1 MYSSVNQ
8 AQASSSSFSWSSRTL
23 HAITDTSQ
31 ALALSSCSLLMPCGP
46 AQRLFSVQRKHFHL
60 MKDAC
65 RPTQLYDMNP
75 VTPGRLTCPQVAT
88 GKCSVSPEPSNAR
101 DCSSKVHN
109 PLLPIAW
116 PCCGTPGP
124 AFILLLGLTLSSML
138 HPCLFPLLDTS
149 HTREPVKLE
158 DPNGRTACPTAW
170 ASAEPPPVMEPAYRG
185 PPSMSPRVTVVSN
198 PTEGHQALCCLHCGK
213 REQMQQFLFLVRG
226 CPSIP
231 LAAESLTLH

>member
-23 HAITDTSQ
+23 HVITDTSQ

-46 AQRLFSVQRKHFHL
+46 AQRLFSVQGKHFHL
-60 MKDAC
+60 MKDTC

-138 HPCLFPLLDTS
+138 HPCLS
-149 HTREPVKLE
+149 HYWTLPTPESLSNWRTQMA
-158 DPNGRTACPTAW
+158 GRLAPQ
-170 ASAEPPPVMEPAYRG
+170 PG
-185 PPSMSPRVTVVSN
+185 PPQSLLLLRNLLTG
-198 PTEGHQALCCLHCGK
+198 GHLPCHP
-213 REQMQQFLFLVRG
+213 E
-226 CPSIP
+226 
-231 LAAESLTLH
+231 